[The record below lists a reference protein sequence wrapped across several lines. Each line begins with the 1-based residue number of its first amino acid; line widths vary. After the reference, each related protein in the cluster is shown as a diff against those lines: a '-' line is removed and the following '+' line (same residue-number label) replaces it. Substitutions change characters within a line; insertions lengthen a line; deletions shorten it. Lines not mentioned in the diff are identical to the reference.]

1 MFEVDTHRSP
11 GGLWSSVM
19 VLYITG
25 WCRSGSTM
33 LGNVLAEAPGV
44 VHVGELRFLWRNG
57 VLGTGSNRRCGCG
70 SNHRECPF
78 WSDVLEE
85 IRPAGRSLERHAAE
99 VVAWQEEYRTRH
111 TWRVLRAPPRNGWP
125 RTLAAAYR
133 AIARVSGARVIVDSS
148 KYAADAA
155 VLSTLPEIEGRYVH
169 LIRDP
174 RAVACSW
181 ARPKAYTGRRSVLNS
196 TLHWT
201 GFNLAAEAV
210 GRAHRADSLHLRYE
224 DLTGSPRAAVGAVLA
239 LLGHDGPN
247 PVAADGTVELGGN
260 HTVTGNPNR
269 FARGRTAIEED
280 RRWHTALPRP
290 QRSAATLLSLP
301 LLNRYGYPKETTWTW
316 D

>member
-1 MFEVDTHRSP
+1 MVV
-11 GGLWSSVM
+11 LK

-33 LGNVLAEAPGV
+33 LGNVLAEVPGV

-78 WSDVLEE
+78 WSEVLEE
-85 IRPAGRSLERHAAE
+85 VRPAGRSLERHAAQ

-111 TWRVLRAPPRNGWP
+111 TWRVLQAPPRNGWP
-125 RTLAAAYR
+125 STLAAAYR
-133 AIARVSGARVIVDSS
+133 AIARVSGARVVVDSS
-148 KYAADAA
+148 KYASDAA

-181 ARPKAYTGRRSVLNS
+181 ARPKAYTGHRSVLNS

-210 GRAHRADSLHLRYE
+210 GRAHRADSLHMRYE
-224 DLTGSPRAAVGAVLA
+224 DLVGSPRAAVGAVLA
-239 LLGHDGPN
+239 LLGHGGQN